1 MNAETTAMSTAYR
14 WDWMKRLDPITK
26 GIWLLST
33 GLAVMLT
40 MSLTAQVL
48 WISSV
53 LLIAVSGAGWSM
65 RNWRM
70 LALWG
75 IGFGVPILVFQWL
88 AIPGDTPLWPGITGG
103 LLTEEALQASAALT
117 LRSMTLFASSVV
129 FATTTEP
136 RDVVL
141 ALIGRLRVPERLA
154 YAAAIALRF
163 VPLLVGEAEEIRHAQ
178 RMRRMA
184 PVKGIGGRLRAVRR
198 LIPALAQS
206 ALRHVHGVSA
216 AMEAKRFG
224 KGGQRTMRRQLRI
237 SPLGAALA
245 AASMI
250 AAAGTGWLL

>member
-1 MNAETTAMSTAYR
+1 MDAGTAAVIPASR

-33 GLAVMLT
+33 GLAVTLT
-40 MSLTAQVL
+40 MSLYGQVL
-48 WISSV
+48 WIASV

-88 AIPGDTPLWPGITGG
+88 AIPGDTPLWPSVTGG
-103 LLTEEALQASAALT
+103 LLTEEALRDSAALT
-117 LRSMTLFASSVV
+117 LRSMTLFTSSIV

-163 VPLLVGEAEEIRHAQ
+163 VPLLIGEAEEIRHAQ
-178 RMRRMA
+178 RMRRLA
-184 PVKGIGGRLRAVRR
+184 PMKGIGGRLRAARR

-206 ALRHVHGVSA
+206 ALRHVHGVAA
-216 AMEAKRFG
+216 AMEAKHFG
-224 KGGQRTMRRQLRI
+224 KGGARTVRRQLRI

-245 AASMI
+245 AASLL
-250 AAAGTGWLL
+250 AAAVSIGLL

>member
-1 MNAETTAMSTAYR
+1 MDVNSVTVSAAYR
-14 WDWMKRLDPITK
+14 WDWLKRIDPITK

-48 WISSV
+48 WLASV
-53 LLIAVSGAGWSM
+53 LLIAVSGAGWRM

-70 LALWG
+70 LAWWG

-88 AIPGDTPLWPGITGG
+88 AIPGETPLWPGLTGG
-103 LLTEEALQASAALT
+103 LLTEEALRDSAALT
-117 LRSMTLFASSVV
+117 LRSMTLFTSSIV

-163 VPLLVGEAEEIRHAQ
+163 VPLLIGEAEEIRHAQ

-184 PVKGIGGRLRAVRR
+184 PAKGIGGRLRAVRR
-198 LIPALAQS
+198 FIPALAQS

-224 KGGQRTMRRQLRI
+224 KGGQRTVRRQLRI

-250 AAAGTGWLL
+250 AAAITGWLQ